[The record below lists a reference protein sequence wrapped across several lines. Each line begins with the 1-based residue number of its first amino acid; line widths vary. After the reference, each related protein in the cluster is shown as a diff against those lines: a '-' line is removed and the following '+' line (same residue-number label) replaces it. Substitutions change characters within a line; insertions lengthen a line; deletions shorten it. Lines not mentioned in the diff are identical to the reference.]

1 MPCFKSEKKLKSSI
15 KGYISLDTIKIKKIN
30 FFANF
35 YYILITYKKMKNT
48 ILIINFFN
56 YEFIYLNFSIC
67 KKINYQYSIY
77 FLLIINET

>member
-1 MPCFKSEKKLKSSI
+1 MPCFKVKKIKINNI

-56 YEFIYLNFSIC
+56 YEFIYLNFSIY
-67 KKINYQYSIY
+67 KKNLLSILNIFFIN
-77 FLLIINET
+77 N